1 MHRSRALVRQ
11 TCRLSSLQPVS
22 PVALYHVRPS
32 IPSPQLSSWSSP
44 SSHGQATSQQR
55 RPYAKAAKMQRRR
68 AETGRYFEEYQGPTL
83 EQWEFLVHHLQT
95 PNLRA
100 QDCLE
105 TVLAYMVVAVKHES
119 TWKTRMMR
127 EDYFPISRLYYCAFL
142 LVHPHFEVPAF
153 WQMGMHILHML
164 STLNYPPAILT
175 MYRYFEAI
183 ARRRDPKSE
192 TYRYIQTKYQELL
205 NKNDANACTWK
216 AVELWDPK
224 KPEIA
229 LMYLNKAME
238 GYKRSPGRYKV
249 EPLVSHASEGGKSE
263 RLPFLVK
270 TLSFFSDLKETMLGL
285 VVRKETSAYAL
296 RRRLMLEKLLPL
308 DKRPARAPLWTWE
321 GMYRVRKGMAL
332 SMMGEIHEAV
342 EELRIAADEL
352 DVEQGHYAL
361 AVLMQMEAEKLNEF
375 IKTEGEEEVLQLSN
389 AFIDFYN
396 GGDIMEETLAGA
408 VRLLNEE
415 AELRFKRAAQG
426 GDEKAAGK
434 LERLCKTRLD
444 EPGLSKMERETYE
457 LAAKE
462 WAELSGK
469 GKSVYDELQKNTGP
483 IFADP
488 KPKY

>member
-1 MHRSRALVRQ
+1 
-11 TCRLSSLQPVS
+11 
-22 PVALYHVRPS
+22 
-32 IPSPQLSSWSSP
+32 
-44 SSHGQATSQQR
+44 
-55 RPYAKAAKMQRRR
+55 MQRRR

-83 EQWEFLVHHLQT
+83 EQWEFLVNHLQT

-216 AVELWDPK
+216 AAELWDPK

-249 EPLVSHASEGGKSE
+249 EPLVSHALEGGKSE

-270 TLSFFSDLKETMLGL
+270 ILSFFSDVKETMLGL
-285 VVRKETSAYAL
+285 VVGKETSAYAL
-296 RRRLMLEKLLPL
+296 RRRLMLDKLLPL
-308 DKRPARAPLWTWE
+308 DKRPARVPHWTWE

-332 SMMGEIHEAV
+332 SMMGEISEAV

-361 AVLMQMEAEKLNEF
+361 AVLMQMEAEKISDCFKGER
-375 IKTEGEEEVLQLSN
+375 EEEEEVELVLSS
-389 AFIDFYN
+389 AFIDFYK
-396 GGDIMEETLAGA
+396 GLETTDALIGA
-408 VRLLNEE
+408 MRLLNEE

-444 EPGLSKMERETYE
+444 EPGLSKMERETYK

-462 WAELSGK
+462 WAELSGMR
-469 GKSVYDELQKNTGP
+469 KSVYDELQKNTGP

-488 KPKY
+488 KSKY

>member
-1 MHRSRALVRQ
+1 
-11 TCRLSSLQPVS
+11 
-22 PVALYHVRPS
+22 
-32 IPSPQLSSWSSP
+32 
-44 SSHGQATSQQR
+44 
-55 RPYAKAAKMQRRR
+55 MQRRR

-224 KPEIA
+224 RPEIA

-249 EPLVSHASEGGKSE
+249 EPLVSHALEGGKSE

-285 VVRKETSAYAL
+285 VVRKETSAYARF
-296 RRRLMLEKLLPL
+296 RRERLEKLLQL
-308 DKRPARAPLWTWE
+308 DKRPARVPLWTWE

-332 SMMGEIHEAV
+332 SMMGEISAAV
-342 EELRIAADEL
+342 KELRIAADEL

-361 AVLMQMEAEKLNEF
+361 AVLMQMEAEKINEF
-375 IKTEGEEEVLQLSN
+375 IKTEGEEEVLQLSD
-389 AFIDFYN
+389 AFINFYN
-396 GGDIMEETLAGA
+396 DGADIMEETLAGA

-444 EPGLSKMERETYE
+444 EPGLSKMERETYK

-462 WAELSGK
+462 WAELSGM